1 MGSFAFESA
10 TIIANQA
17 DFLHYLTNSE
27 ELLNTLLENLGG
39 WMLAVVALIIFI
51 ESGVLFPVL
60 PGDAL
65 IFTLGIIH
73 LRIPNIPIWL
83 TFITLFGAAILG
95 NNVGY
100 WLGSKYGRGLFKP
113 EAKFLT
119 IENREKAEEFFAK
132 HGGKALLMARF
143 VPFVRTFVPI
153 VCGITQYRYKSFLFC
168 NILGAMLWIGIL
180 LFAGVFLGTIPFIAK
195 NIEIIATIVVLVSL
209 LPIFIEYLRHRGEK
223 KRAE

>member
-1 MGSFAFESA
+1 MDSFAFQS
-10 TIIANQA
+10 TSIIANQI
-17 DFLHYLTNSE
+17 DILHYLTNSE
-27 ELLNTLLENLGG
+27 ELLNTLLANLGG

-60 PGDAL
+60 PGDTM

-73 LRIPNIPIWL
+73 PRMPGIPIWL
-83 TFITLFGAAILG
+83 TFITLFVAAIMG

-113 EAKFLT
+113 QAKFLT
-119 IENREKAEEFFAK
+119 IENREKAEKFFEK
-132 HGGKALLMARF
+132 HGGKALVMARF

-153 VCGITQYRYKSFLFC
+153 VCGITRYRYKSFLC
-168 NILGAMLWIGIL
+168 WNILGAALWIGIL

-195 NIEIIATIVVLVSL
+195 NIEIIAVIVVLVSI
-209 LPIFIEYLRHRGEK
+209 LPIFIEYIRHRADRQK
-223 KRAE
+223 